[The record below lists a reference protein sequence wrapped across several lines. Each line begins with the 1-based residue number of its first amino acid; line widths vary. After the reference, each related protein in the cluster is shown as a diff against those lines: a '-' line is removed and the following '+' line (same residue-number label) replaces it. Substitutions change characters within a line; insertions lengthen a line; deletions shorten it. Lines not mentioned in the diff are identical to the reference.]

1 MSDGNSVGRCVV
13 AKETGDRGWGVK
25 RVYLGSG
32 WHLQLLDVVPLF
44 LLDPVAALS
53 LPALMALNELSE
65 VVGLLCHANK
75 LMLEQFSRGWP
86 LIGASLAW
94 EQEKKSRYE

>member
-1 MSDGNSVGRCVV
+1 MYLESGR
-13 AKETGDRGWGVK
+13 
-25 RVYLGSG
+25 
-32 WHLQLLDVVPLF
+32 HLQLLDVVPLF
-44 LLDPVAALS
+44 LLDPVAALR

-94 EQEKKSRYE
+94 EQEKQSRYE